1 LKRILPCLAALA
13 LGVLTPQA
21 NAQSNAPVDPIGDL
35 IQDSISES
43 AVPTAYPKPTVPMVA
58 VAPAEAAAKAPGLV
72 ERTIT
77 AMAPDWM
84 LKATLYHG
92 GARGVGGR
100 DSLGCPVVAMR
111 TAATDRTLVPRR
123 TILFIKETVGMPMS
137 DGSVHDGYWYASDV
151 GGAVK
156 GNRIDLF
163 TGNGSGSMRHMMK
176 LNLKTLTVSRVGT
189 FDGCPK
195 SAVRIASR

>member
-1 LKRILPCLAALA
+1 MKRILPCLAALA

-21 NAQSNAPVDPIGDL
+21 NAQSNTPVDPIGDL

-43 AVPTAYPKPTVPMVA
+43 VAPTVP
-58 VAPAEAAAKAPGLV
+58 VAPAEAAAKTPGPM
-72 ERTIT
+72 ERAIS

-92 GARGVGGR
+92 GAKGVGGR
-100 DSLGCPVVAMR
+100 DSLGCPTVAMR

-123 TILFIKETVGMPMS
+123 TILFIKETVGMPMA

-176 LNLKTLTVSRVGT
+176 LNLKTLTVVRAGT

-195 SAVRIASR
+195 SAAVQVASR

>member
-1 LKRILPCLAALA
+1 MKRILPCLAALA
-13 LGVLTPQA
+13 IGILTPQA
-21 NAQSNAPVDPIGDL
+21 NAQPNVRVDPIGDL
-35 IQDSISES
+35 IQDSISDS
-43 AVPTAYPKPTVPMVA
+43 AGLPTVP
-58 VAPAEAAAKAPGLV
+58 VAPAQAAAKSPGRV
-72 ERTIT
+72 ERAIA

-92 GARGVGGR
+92 GAKGVGGR
-100 DSLGCPVVAMR
+100 DSLGCPTVAMR

-137 DGSVHDGYWYASDV
+137 DGTTHDGYWYASDV

-163 TGNGSGSMRHMMK
+163 TGNGRGSMQHMMK

-195 SAVRIASR
+195 AASVQVASR

>member
-1 LKRILPCLAALA
+1 MKRILPCLAALA
-13 LGVLTPQA
+13 IGILTPQA
-21 NAQSNAPVDPIGDL
+21 NAQPNVRVDPIGDL
-35 IQDSISES
+35 IQDSLSES
-43 AVPTAYPKPTVPMVA
+43 AIVPTVPA
-58 VAPAEAAAKAPGLV
+58 APAEAAAKAPGPV
-72 ERTIT
+72 QRAIT

-92 GARGVGGR
+92 GAKGVGGR
-100 DSLGCPVVAMR
+100 DSLGCPTVAMR

-163 TGNGSGSMRHMMK
+163 TGNGRGSMQHMMK
-176 LNLKTLTVSRVGT
+176 LNLKTLTVSKVGT

-195 SAVRIASR
+195 ADVRIASR

>member
-1 LKRILPCLAALA
+1 MKRILPCLAALA
-13 LGVLTPQA
+13 IGILTPQA
-21 NAQSNAPVDPIGDL
+21 NAQSNTPVDPIGDL
-35 IQDSISES
+35 IQESISVP
-43 AVPTAYPKPTVPMVA
+43 AVPAVP
-58 VAPAEAAAKAPGLV
+58 VAPAEAAAKGPGPV
-72 ERTIT
+72 ERAIA

-92 GARGVGGR
+92 GAKGVGGR
-100 DSLGCPVVAMR
+100 DSLGCPTVAMR

-123 TILFIKETVGMPMS
+123 TILFIKETVGMPMP
-137 DGSVHDGYWYASDV
+137 DGATHDGYWYASDV

-176 LNLKTLTVSRVGT
+176 LNLKTLTVVRAGS

-195 SAVRIASR
+195 ADVRIASR